1 MQITGQVQ
9 QGKRVGR
16 QLGFPTANIQP
27 DNPALLPAQN
37 GVYVARIVLAD
48 GRVLPCVLNKGRHP
62 TLPEGAATVE
72 AHILDFH
79 EDLYGQ
85 RVRVEFL
92 RVFPIPKRCVNR
104 SPATKRPL
112 APGLP
117 PKTTDAP
124 GRNKPSGRQSAV
136 FPRI

>member
-79 EDLYGQ
+79 EDLYGPTRARGIFALSAPRNAFSQ
-85 RVRVEFL
+85 S
-92 RVFPIPKRCVNR
+92 R
-104 SPATKRPL
+104 SA
-112 APGLP
+112 A
-117 PKTTDAP
+117 
-124 GRNKPSGRQSAV
+124 
-136 FPRI
+136 

>member
-48 GRVLPCVLNKGRHP
+48 GRVLPCVLNMGRHP

-92 RVFPIPKRCVNR
+92 RFLRPETRFPNPEALREQIARDEAAARAWFAAENNGR
-104 SPATKRPL
+104 AGTK
-112 APGLP
+112 
-117 PKTTDAP
+117 
-124 GRNKPSGRQSAV
+124 
-136 FPRI
+136 